1 MKQNQISKRGGIED
15 FLCPFSDMFITQGA
29 GGSLSHSGTM
39 ANDVNHF
46 NGNTTRVAYYAPCK
60 VKCIITYPTSGQVM
74 WQSVNKVRCA
84 NGYVGIVTFMTAHD
98 DSMDSYSG
106 QIVEQGKQLGNM
118 GTKGFT
124 TGVHC
129 HIEISQSADISWI
142 KNQYGVYCFKT
153 EKDPS
158 DCYFVDGT
166 NILNMQKAGWKYLKD
181 VFVQEGSQGTAV
193 LNSIPNDFKY
203 ETATFTVTTNSPIKI
218 RRAPSL
224 QGTDTGLNYVKGNSI
239 KYDGYVNR
247 EGYTWISWISLTDKT
262 RRWMACGKTNT
273 QGVNV
278 EPWGT
283 FK

>member
-1 MKQNQISKRGGIED
+1 MKQNQTSIRGGIED
-15 FLCPFSDMFITQGA
+15 FLCPFSNMFVTQGA
-29 GGSLSHSGTM
+29 QGSLSHAGTM

-46 NGNTTRVAYYAPCK
+46 NGNTARVAYYAPCK
-60 VKCIITYPTSGQVM
+60 VKCITTYPTNGQVM

-84 NGYVGIVTFMTAHD
+84 NAYVGIVTFMTAHD
-98 DSMDSYSG
+98 DTMDSYPG

-118 GTKGFT
+118 GTKGFA

-129 HIEISQSADISWI
+129 HIEISQSADTSWI

-158 DCYFVDGT
+158 ECYFVDGT
-166 NILNMQKAGWKYLKD
+166 NILNMQNVKWKYLND
-181 VFVQEGSQGTAV
+181 VSVPENPQETLI

-203 ETATFTVTTNSPIKI
+203 ESAIFTVTINSSIKI

-224 QGTDTGLNYVKGNSI
+224 QGVDTGLKYVKGNSV
-239 KYDGYVNR
+239 KYDGYVKR
-247 EGYTWISWISLTDKT
+247 EGYIWISWVSLSDKT
-262 RRWMACGKTNT
+262 RRWMASGKTNA
-273 QGVNV
+273 QGVNI